1 MFTVLGLM
9 FCGIFAGY
17 VLRKVQYLQYLSQ
30 GISITI
36 YLLLFF
42 LGISVGANKEVISNL
57 PSLGGNALFISSMA
71 VIGSCLA
78 AKLVYILFFKRDK
91 GFGISV
97 SVGGF
102 RGREGK
108 EGIGVSIGVGE
119 GKDGVGIDDEKGNEN
134 GGGSAMMGSIK
145 VVAFFILGALL
156 GYLLS
161 NYATLPAPL
170 ANGSVTQWILY
181 LLMIQVGA
189 SIGSDKNLKEILN
202 TIRPK
207 MLLIP
212 LGTIVGTLIFTAIAA
227 LFISKWGFF
236 DSMAI
241 GSGFAYYSLS
251 SILITQLT
259 EPSVGIQMA
268 TQLGTVAL
276 IANILREIY
285 GLLGAPLFYRY
296 FGLFAPICVG
306 GATTMDTTLPIITS
320 VCGKNLAFISIFHGI
335 LVDFSVP
342 LLVSFF
348 CSI

>member
-1 MFTVLGLM
+1 MFTVLGLI

-17 VLRKVQYLQYLSQ
+17 ILRKVSCLQHLSK

-42 LGISVGANKEVISNL
+42 LGISVGANNEVISNL
-57 PSLGGNALFISSMA
+57 PTLGGNALFISTMA
-71 VIGSCLA
+71 VAGSCIA
-78 AKLVYILFFKRDK
+78 AKFVYMLFFKR
-91 GFGISV
+91 
-97 SVGGF
+97 
-102 RGREGK
+102 E
-108 EGIGVSIGVGE
+108 EGVGE
-119 GKDGVGIDDEKGNEN
+119 EKGRESRESVGEEEGVNFGVGVEKGNEN
-134 GGGSAMMGSIK
+134 VGGSAMMGSIK
-145 VVAFFILGALL
+145 VVVFFILGALL
-156 GYLLS
+156 GYLLL

-170 ANGSVTQWILY
+170 ANGSVTQWVLY

-189 SIGSDKNLKEILN
+189 SIGSDKNLKEILKA
-202 TIRPK
+202 IRPK

-276 IANILREIY
+276 LANILREIY

-296 FGLFAPICVG
+296 FGIFSPICVG

>member
-1 MFTVLGLM
+1 MFTVLGLI

-17 VLRKVQYLQYLSQ
+17 ILRKVSCLQHLSK

-42 LGISVGANKEVISNL
+42 LGISVGANNEVISNL
-57 PSLGGNALFISSMA
+57 PTLGGNALFISTMA
-71 VIGSCLA
+71 VAGSCIA
-78 AKLVYILFFKRDK
+78 AKFVYMLFFKR
-91 GFGISV
+91 
-97 SVGGF
+97 
-102 RGREGK
+102 E
-108 EGIGVSIGVGE
+108 EGVGE
-119 GKDGVGIDDEKGNEN
+119 EKGRESRESVGEEEGVSFGVGVEKGNEN
-134 GGGSAMMGSIK
+134 VGGSAMMGSIK
-145 VVAFFILGALL
+145 VVVFFILGALL
-156 GYLLS
+156 GYLLL

-170 ANGSVTQWILY
+170 ANGSVTQWVLY

-189 SIGSDKNLKEILN
+189 SIGSDKNLKEILKA
-202 TIRPK
+202 IRPK

-227 LFISKWGFF
+227 LFISRWGFF
-236 DSMAI
+236 ESMAI

-276 IANILREIY
+276 LANILREIY

-296 FGLFAPICVG
+296 FGIFAPICVG

>member
-1 MFTVLGLM
+1 MFTVLGLI

-17 VLRKVQYLQYLSQ
+17 ILRKVSCLQHLSK

-36 YLLLFF
+36 YLLRFF
-42 LGISVGANKEVISNL
+42 LGISVGANNEVISNL
-57 PSLGGNALFISSMA
+57 PTLGGNALFISTMA
-71 VIGSCLA
+71 VAGSCIA
-78 AKLVYILFFKRDK
+78 AKFVYMLFFKRDK
-91 GFGISV
+91 GV
-97 SVGGF
+97 SVGEF
-102 RGREGK
+102 KGRE
-108 EGIGVSIGVGE
+108 SR
-119 GKDGVGIDDEKGNEN
+119 GNEYV
-134 GGGSAMMGSIK
+134 GGSAMMGSIK
-145 VVAFFILGALL
+145 VVVFFILGALL
-156 GYLLS
+156 GYLLL

-170 ANGSVTQWILY
+170 ANGSVTQWVLY

-189 SIGSDKNLKEILN
+189 SIGSDKNLKEILKA
-202 TIRPK
+202 IRPK

-276 IANILREIY
+276 LANILREIY

-296 FGLFAPICVG
+296 FGIFAPICVG

>member
-17 VLRKVQYLQYLSQ
+17 ILRKVRYMQHLPK

-57 PSLGGNALFISSMA
+57 PSLGGNALFISTMA
-71 VIGSCLA
+71 VAGSCIA
-78 AKLVYILFFKRDK
+78 AKLVYLLFFKREKGVGVGVGVEK
-91 GFGISV
+91 GFGV
-97 SVGGF
+97 GDGDGDEKGKESVGISA
-102 RGREGK
+102 
-108 EGIGVSIGVGE
+108 GIG
-119 GKDGVGIDDEKGNEN
+119 DEKGNEN

-145 VVAFFILGALL
+145 VVAFFLLGALL

-170 ANGSVTQWILY
+170 ANGSVTQWVLY

-189 SIGSDKNLKEILN
+189 SIGSDKNLKEILK

>member
-1 MFTVLGLM
+1 MSI
-9 FCGIFAGY
+9 CCS
-17 VLRKVQYLQYLSQ
+17 LRERRE
-30 GISITI
+30 
-36 YLLLFF
+36 
-42 LGISVGANKEVISNL
+42 SVGEE
-57 PSLGGNALFISSMA
+57 
-71 VIGSCLA
+71 
-78 AKLVYILFFKRDK
+78 
-91 GFGISV
+91 
-97 SVGGF
+97 
-102 RGREGK
+102 EG
-108 EGIGVSIGVGE
+108 VNFGVG
-119 GKDGVGIDDEKGNEN
+119 VEKGNEN
-134 GGGSAMMGSIK
+134 VGGSAMMGSIK
-145 VVAFFILGALL
+145 VVVFFILGALL
-156 GYLLS
+156 GYLLL

-170 ANGSVTQWILY
+170 ANGSVTQWVLY

-189 SIGSDKNLKEILN
+189 SIGSDKNLKEILKA
-202 TIRPK
+202 IRPK

-276 IANILREIY
+276 LANILREIY

-296 FGLFAPICVG
+296 FGIFAPICVG

>member
-1 MFTVLGLM
+1 MFTVIGLM

-17 VLRKVQYLQYLSQ
+17 ILRKVRYMQNLTK

-57 PSLGGNALFISSMA
+57 PSLGGNAFLISTMA
-71 VIGSCLA
+71 VAGSCIA
-78 AKLVYILFFKRDK
+78 AKLVYMLFFRRDYS
-91 GFGISV
+91 FG
-97 SVGGF
+97 VGDF
-102 RGREGK
+102 KSIESREGREGK
-108 EGIGVSIGVGE
+108 EGRESKEGREGREGVGE
-119 GKDGVGIDDEKGNEN
+119 KEDNGN

-161 NYATLPAPL
+161 NYATLPASL
-170 ANGSVTQWILY
+170 ANGSVTQWVLY

-189 SIGSDKNLKEILN
+189 SIGSDKNLKEILK

-227 LFISKWGFF
+227 LFISRWGFF
-236 DSMAI
+236 ESMAI

-259 EPSVGIQMA
+259 EPSIGIQMA

-285 GLLGAPLFYRY
+285 GLLGAPLFYKY
-296 FGLFAPICVG
+296 FGIFAPICVG

>member
-9 FCGIFAGY
+9 FLGIFAGY
-17 VLRKVQYLQYLSQ
+17 VLRKIQLLQHLSK

-42 LGISVGANKEVISNL
+42 LGISVGANREVISNL
-57 PSLGGNALFISSMA
+57 PSLGGNALLISTMA
-71 VIGSCLA
+71 VLGSCLA
-78 AKLVYILFFKRDK
+78 SKIVYLLFFRKDK
-91 GFGISV
+91 QFSSTINDNNLPDNSAKETP
-97 SVGGF
+97 VG
-102 RGREGK
+102 
-108 EGIGVSIGVGE
+108 SS
-119 GKDGVGIDDEKGNEN
+119 KGNKA
-134 GGGSAMMGSIK
+134 GAMMGSIK
-145 VVAFFILGALL
+145 VVTFFLIGAII

-161 NYATLPAPL
+161 IHASLPTPL
-170 ANGSVTQWILY
+170 SNGTITQWVLY
-181 LLMIQVGA
+181 LLMLQVGA
-189 SIGSDKNLKEILN
+189 SIGSDKNLKDILK

-212 LGTIVGTLIFTAIAA
+212 LGTIVGTLIFAGIAA
-227 LFISKWGFF
+227 LLIPRWGFF
-236 DSMAI
+236 ESMAI

-259 EPSVGIQMA
+259 EPDLGIQMA

-285 GLLGAPLFYRY
+285 GLLGAPIFYKY
-296 FGLFAPICVG
+296 FGIFAPICVG

-320 VCGKNLAFISIFHGI
+320 VCGKNFVFISIFHGI
-335 LVDFSVP
+335 IVDFSVP

-348 CSI
+348 CSL

>member
-17 VLRKVQYLQYLSQ
+17 ILRKVRYMQNLSK

-57 PSLGGNALFISSMA
+57 PSLGGNAFLISTMA
-71 VIGSCLA
+71 VAGSCIA
-78 AKLVYILFFKRDK
+78 AKLVYMLFFRRDY
-91 GFGISV
+91 
-97 SVGGF
+97 SVGVGEF
-102 RGREGK
+102 RGKECKESREGK
-108 EGIGVSIGVGE
+108 EGVGE
-119 GKDGVGIDDEKGNEN
+119 KGDNRN

-156 GYLLS
+156 GYLLL

-170 ANGSVTQWILY
+170 ANGSVTQWVLY

-189 SIGSDKNLKEILN
+189 SIGSDKNLKEILK

-227 LFISKWGFF
+227 LFISRWGFF
-236 DSMAI
+236 ESMAI

-285 GLLGAPLFYRY
+285 GLLGAPLFYKY
-296 FGLFAPICVG
+296 FGIFAPICVG

>member
-1 MFTVLGLM
+1 MFTVLGLI

-17 VLRKVQYLQYLSQ
+17 ILRKVSCLQHLSK

-42 LGISVGANKEVISNL
+42 LGISVGANNEVISNL
-57 PSLGGNALFISSMA
+57 LTLGGNALFISTMA
-71 VIGSCLA
+71 VAGSCIA
-78 AKLVYILFFKRDK
+78 AKFVYMLFFKREKGVGEEK
-91 GFGISV
+91 GFGVGEFKGRESRE
-97 SVGGF
+97 SVG
-102 RGREGK
+102 E
-108 EGIGVSIGVGE
+108 EEGVSFGVG
-119 GKDGVGIDDEKGNEN
+119 VEKGNEN
-134 GGGSAMMGSIK
+134 VGGSAMMGSIK
-145 VVAFFILGALL
+145 VVVFFILGALL
-156 GYLLS
+156 GYLLL

-170 ANGSVTQWILY
+170 ANGSVTQWVLY

-189 SIGSDKNLKEILN
+189 SIGSDKNLKEILKA
-202 TIRPK
+202 IRPK

-276 IANILREIY
+276 LANILREIY

-296 FGLFAPICVG
+296 FGIFAPICVG

>member
-1 MFTVLGLM
+1 MFTVLGLI

-17 VLRKVQYLQYLSQ
+17 ILRKVSCLQHLSK

-42 LGISVGANKEVISNL
+42 LGISVGANNEVISNL
-57 PSLGGNALFISSMA
+57 PTLGGNALFISTMA
-71 VIGSCLA
+71 VAGSCIA
-78 AKLVYILFFKRDK
+78 AKFVYMLFFKRDK
-91 GFGISV
+91 GV
-97 SVGGF
+97 
-102 RGREGK
+102 
-108 EGIGVSIGVGE
+108 GVGE
-119 GKDGVGIDDEKGNEN
+119 FKGRESRESVGEEEGVSFGVEKGNEN
-134 GGGSAMMGSIK
+134 VGGSAMMGSIK
-145 VVAFFILGALL
+145 VVVFFILGALL
-156 GYLLS
+156 GYLLL

-170 ANGSVTQWILY
+170 ANGSVTQWVLY

-189 SIGSDKNLKEILN
+189 SIGSDKNLKEILKA
-202 TIRPK
+202 IRPK

-276 IANILREIY
+276 LANILREIY

-296 FGLFAPICVG
+296 FGIFAPICVG

>member
-1 MFTVLGLM
+1 MFTVIGLM

-17 VLRKVQYLQYLSQ
+17 ALKRIHYLQYLSK
-30 GISITI
+30 GISVTI

-42 LGISVGANKEVISNL
+42 LGISVGANKEVITNL
-57 PSLGGNALFISSMA
+57 PSLGGNALFISTMTVA
-71 VIGSCLA
+71 GSCIA
-78 AKLVYILFFKRDK
+78 AKLVYLLFFRKDKQFGNTPYKGEETTASSKDDTDK
-91 GFGISV
+91 GTD
-97 SVGGF
+97 
-102 RGREGK
+102 R
-108 EGIGVSIGVGE
+108 
-119 GKDGVGIDDEKGNEN
+119 N
-134 GGGSAMMGSIK
+134 GSAMMGSIK
-145 VVAFFILGALL
+145 VVAFFVLGALL

-161 NYATLPAPL
+161 NHASLPTVL
-170 ANGSVTQWILY
+170 SEGSITQWVLY

-189 SIGSDKNLKEILN
+189 SIGSDKNLKEILK
-202 TIRPK
+202 TVRPK

-212 LGTIVGTLIFTAIAA
+212 LGTIVGTLSFSAIAA
-227 LFISKWGFF
+227 LFILRWGFF

-259 EPSVGIQMA
+259 EPSLGIQMA

-276 IANILREIY
+276 ISNILREIY
-285 GLLGAPLFYRY
+285 ALLGAPLFYRY
-296 FGLFAPICVG
+296 FGIFAPICVG

-342 LLVSFF
+342 LLVSLF

>member
-17 VLRKVQYLQYLSQ
+17 TLRKVSYLQHLSK

-57 PSLGGNALFISSMA
+57 PSLGGNALLISTMA
-71 VIGSCLA
+71 VAGSCIA
-78 AKLVYILFFKRDK
+78 AKLVYLLFFKREK
-91 GFGISV
+91 GVGVGNFKGKE
-97 SVGGF
+97 SVGG
-102 RGREGK
+102 EK
-108 EGIGVSIGVGE
+108 GIGD
-119 GKDGVGIDDEKGNEN
+119 KNGNE
-134 GGGSAMMGSIK
+134 GSGGSAMMGSIK

-189 SIGSDKNLKEILN
+189 SIGSDKNLKEILK

-251 SILITQLT
+251 SILVTQLT

>member
-17 VLRKVQYLQYLSQ
+17 VLRKIQLLQHLSK
-30 GISITI
+30 GISVTI

-42 LGISVGANKEVISNL
+42 LGISVGANREVISNL
-57 PSLGGNALFISSMA
+57 PSLGGNALLISTMA
-71 VIGSCLA
+71 VLGSCLA
-78 AKLVYILFFKRDK
+78 AKIVYLFFFKRDRQ
-91 GFGISV
+91 FNSMVNDNNLPDNTAQGIPSG
-97 SVGGF
+97 SNN
-102 RGREGK
+102 
-108 EGIGVSIGVGE
+108 
-119 GKDGVGIDDEKGNEN
+119 GNKA
-134 GGGSAMMGSIK
+134 GAMMGSIK
-145 VVAFFILGALL
+145 VVAFFLFGALI

-161 NYATLPAPL
+161 NRALLPLPL
-170 ANGSVTQWILY
+170 SDGTITQWVLY
-181 LLMIQVGA
+181 LLMLQVGA
-189 SIGSDKNLKEILN
+189 SIGSDKNLKDILK

-212 LGTIVGTLIFTAIAA
+212 LGTIVGTLIFSGIAA
-227 LFISKWGFF
+227 LLISRWGFF
-236 DSMAI
+236 ESMAI

-259 EPSVGIQMA
+259 EPDLGIQMA

-285 GLLGAPLFYRY
+285 GLLGAPIFYKY
-296 FGLFAPICVG
+296 FGVFAPISVG

-320 VCGKNLAFISIFHGI
+320 VCGKNFVFISIFHGI

-348 CSI
+348 CSM

>member
-1 MFTVLGLM
+1 
-9 FCGIFAGY
+9 
-17 VLRKVQYLQYLSQ
+17 
-30 GISITI
+30 
-36 YLLLFF
+36 
-42 LGISVGANKEVISNL
+42 
-57 PSLGGNALFISSMA
+57 
-71 VIGSCLA
+71 
-78 AKLVYILFFKRDK
+78 
-91 GFGISV
+91 
-97 SVGGF
+97 
-102 RGREGK
+102 
-108 EGIGVSIGVGE
+108 
-119 GKDGVGIDDEKGNEN
+119 
-134 GGGSAMMGSIK
+134 MMGSIK
-145 VVAFFILGALL
+145 VVVFFILGALL
-156 GYLLS
+156 GYLLL

-170 ANGSVTQWILY
+170 ANGSVTQWVLY

-189 SIGSDKNLKEILN
+189 SIGSDKNLKEILKA
-202 TIRPK
+202 IRPK

-276 IANILREIY
+276 LANILREIY

-296 FGLFAPICVG
+296 FGIFAPICVG